1 MEKSS
6 TLSPVKQALLEQRLK
21 GVSHARVSGR
31 EIPKR
36 PNRDSAPLSFTQHQM
51 WLIDQITPGNPAY
64 NMPCGYR
71 IKGALDVTAL
81 EASFNKV
88 IKRHEVLRTTFIVK
102 DGDPFQLI
110 HPALTIKITFTQ
122 LDHLP
127 GAERED
133 RLQALASEESVKSFD
148 LSRLPLIRVSLF
160 KLGEAEHVLVINLHH
175 IVADGLSIGRLL
187 NELDTFYRS
196 FTEGCDPCPTELA
209 VQYGDFALWQ
219 RQSLAN
225 EAAYANQIELWR
237 KQLGGGLPVL
247 ELPTDMPRP
256 ALQSFK
262 GSNIFFKVPTS
273 LAEDLRLLGAREGC
287 TFFMTLLA
295 AFQVL
300 LQRYT
305 GADDM
310 VIGTPVG
317 ARIPRELEPLIGN
330 FLNMAALRCDL
341 SGNPTFIELLRRT
354 REKALNALSNND
366 LPFEAM
372 LKHVTF
378 ERDPSRNP
386 IFQTLLQVLP
396 ITAPRIGD
404 LDISSFHF
412 DLKFAQFD
420 LSLLLYEDVGGYSG
434 RFEFCTDL
442 FEPQTIRRMCG
453 HYRVLLNAIVCDP
466 DQSISML
473 PLLTDAERH
482 QLLIKWNRTES
493 PYPKEKCIHQRFEA
507 QAERTPDA
515 IAVVFEDQRLTYG
528 ELNQRANQLAH
539 HLQKLGVG
547 PEVLVGICVERSLEI
562 MIGLLGI
569 WKAGGA
575 YIPIDPTYPAD
586 RLAFIMADSQIS
598 VLLTQQRLANR
609 LHGHIT
615 QVLCLDQDLGQFVQE
630 STSNPVSEVTAQNLA
645 YIIYTSGTTG
655 NPKGVMIEHGSL
667 VNYLCWFDESQLAK
681 KIESLPL
688 ITRLT
693 FDASLK
699 QLFAP
704 LLRSRQVWILSD
716 DVINESADLLTTLN
730 TRVRVGLN
738 CVPALWS
745 TLLDAIDSKQAITSP
760 HCLSSLFLG
769 GEQLDRSLIDRTFDA
784 LPDLEIWNLYGPTEA
799 TANAIVGK
807 ISRGKPI
814 SLGRPVAN
822 TKIYI
827 LDSHLQPVPVGI
839 PGELHIGG
847 AGLARGYLNCP
858 ELTKEKF
865 IPSPFGSSPDERI
878 FKTGDLA
885 CYLPNGNI
893 EFLGRIDNQIKI
905 RGFRIEPG
913 EIEAVLNQHPGL
925 RETLVTAREEVPGDK
940 RLVAYIV
947 PNGEPAPTI
956 RELRSFLKQKLPNY
970 MVPSAYVLLH
980 SLPLTLNGKVDRRA
994 LPDPGSTEQQEHNEY
1009 VAPRDET
1016 ETVLCKLWGEILKID
1031 RIGVDDDFFAIG
1043 GHSLLAAKL
1052 FSRLDEHF
1060 GRSLP
1065 LGVLFSAPTVRSL
1078 AEYYR
1083 PSVALKKDSVVV
1095 ALRAGGT
1102 LRPVFAVPGVFG
1114 NVVGFADLARELGSE
1129 QPFYGLQSV
1138 GLDGAGAPLDSIEAM
1153 AKLYVNEIRSVQPY
1167 GPYAIIGACFGA
1179 TVAYEMARH
1188 LLEVGE
1194 EVAFLGLLS
1203 PTDRDGNGDNDNHAS
1218 APRAYRRTIA
1228 LGCLLTDRLRLYL
1241 KDMQGLTNSD
1251 RVKYLT
1257 KKILSL
1263 GASIADKNRFGGA
1276 WRELNQIE
1284 VYRANLIA
1292 LDCYQRKPLHGR
1304 LKVLEI
1310 FQPVLSGTAVE
1321 EPVNWR
1327 EFWKGC
1333 TKVHHVGGKDSG
1345 DMLTGENARVLGA
1358 LLTQQLRLALQ
1369 APQKQDCI
1377 EPENAQGCREEAVSR
1392 LRNNLD
1398 SRRKFYK

>member
-160 KLGEAEHVLVINLHH
+160 KLGETEHILVINLHH

-515 IAVVFEDQRLTYG
+515 IAVVFEDQRLTYR

-575 YIPIDPTYPAD
+575 YVPIDPTYPAD
-586 RLAFIMADSQIS
+586 RLAFIMEDSQIS
-598 VLLTQQRLANR
+598 VLLTQHRLANR

-827 LDSHLQPVPVGI
+827 LDSHLQPVPIGI

-885 CYLPNGNI
+885 RYLPNGNI

-1095 ALRAGGT
+1095 ALRVGGT
-1102 LRPVFAVPGVFG
+1102 LPPVFAVPGIFG
-1114 NVVGFADLARELGSE
+1114 NVVGFADLARELGS
-1129 QPFYGLQSV
+1129 
-1138 GLDGAGAPLDSIEAM
+1138 
-1153 AKLYVNEIRSVQPY
+1153 
-1167 GPYAIIGACFGA
+1167 
-1179 TVAYEMARH
+1179 
-1188 LLEVGE
+1188 
-1194 EVAFLGLLS
+1194 
-1203 PTDRDGNGDNDNHAS
+1203 
-1218 APRAYRRTIA
+1218 
-1228 LGCLLTDRLRLYL
+1228 
-1241 KDMQGLTNSD
+1241 
-1251 RVKYLT
+1251 
-1257 KKILSL
+1257 
-1263 GASIADKNRFGGA
+1263 
-1276 WRELNQIE
+1276 
-1284 VYRANLIA
+1284 
-1292 LDCYQRKPLHGR
+1292 
-1304 LKVLEI
+1304 
-1310 FQPVLSGTAVE
+1310 
-1321 EPVNWR
+1321 
-1327 EFWKGC
+1327 
-1333 TKVHHVGGKDSG
+1333 
-1345 DMLTGENARVLGA
+1345 
-1358 LLTQQLRLALQ
+1358 
-1369 APQKQDCI
+1369 
-1377 EPENAQGCREEAVSR
+1377 
-1392 LRNNLD
+1392 
-1398 SRRKFYK
+1398 